1 MVLHWR
7 GELTRAA
14 EVLESACRVLVRHG
28 DRAGELRAR
37 VNLGAF
43 LSQTRDY
50 RAAERHLDRAVDL
63 ATDLSD
69 PLLLATARHNLGY
82 LAMMHGD
89 VPRAL
94 REYEAAEDSFEAVGA
109 TSYLPR
115 LFADHAQALAD
126 AGLLDDAEPLLGRA
140 VEMLHE
146 HGNEIEIAGVLVNV
160 AEVRLAQSNT
170 DGARVAA
177 EQAAEWYQKQGRT
190 GWVALSESLKLQAAA
205 RAGDRSPTVA
215 RSLDDV
221 AGRLVVARL
230 GAEATRAQLVAA
242 QVRAESGELDDPVPA
257 ETRRVAARGLAA
269 DQILLAH
276 VDAVAAQ
283 QRNDRSAAR
292 RAISRGLAVAM
303 SSQAALGSIETRA
316 HAAVHGYALTEIGRA
331 WPSPIGGRGSYSPAS
346 RPRG

>member
-1 MVLHWR
+1 MAASIKCNLAFVVGRLGHLDRALTLLDEAEPHLAGVARANVLRQRAMVLHWR

-50 RAAERHLDRAVDL
+50 RAAERHLDRAVEL

-89 VPRAL
+89 IPRAL

-215 RSLDDV
+215 RVSRRRRRPTGRRPPRRRGD
-221 AGRLVVARL
+221 AGTV
-230 GAEATRAQLVAA
+230 G
-242 QVRAESGELDDPVPA
+242 
-257 ETRRVAARGLAA
+257 RRPGP
-269 DQILLAH
+269 
-276 VDAVAAQ
+276 
-283 QRNDRSAAR
+283 
-292 RAISRGLAVAM
+292 
-303 SSQAALGSIETRA
+303 
-316 HAAVHGYALTEIGRA
+316 GRV
-331 WPSPIGGRGSYSPAS
+331 G
-346 RPRG
+346 